1 MSCCGKR
8 GAVKLYKPGAFPAA
22 ILTDDFTADGIKI
35 KLVSRLFAA
44 VSATAK
50 LGHKARDRHKPQLGH
65 SLYRKHAE
73 LSRRQIIKRI
83 EHQPQR
89 FAVFNIIGD
98 KHETQ
103 LAYVLCK
110 GVFHNIAAQT
120 EEHLARFGI
129 GYAAGVLGF

>member
-1 MSCCGKR
+1 MSCRGKR

-73 LSRRQIIKRI
+73 LS
-83 EHQPQR
+83 
-89 FAVFNIIGD
+89 
-98 KHETQ
+98 
-103 LAYVLCK
+103 
-110 GVFHNIAAQT
+110 
-120 EEHLARFGI
+120 
-129 GYAAGVLGF
+129 